1 MEAKKSASKIYPE
14 VANSVLSSVSGY
26 WRNKDF
32 SDNESYASVNVSDS
46 IDGKPDVDG
55 FMDYL
60 CLKGDDIRDVNTMGK
75 WSVVPQTVD
84 EIMGIEGFS
93 KQLSTETIQPKP
105 PSNPV
110 EPPTLSP
117 ASITLEAQSIPI
129 REELLPPSIQKS
141 DKPRPVRLE
150 TPTSTITSTPPT
162 STISVGGSFGG
173 GSGYTPYQY
182 VPPFELGYEQ
192 IRERVMQNFK

>member
-14 VANSVLSSVSGY
+14 VANGVLSSVSGY
-26 WRNKDF
+26 WRNKNF
-32 SDNESYASVNVSDS
+32 SENESYASVNVTDS

-60 CLKGDDIRDVNTMGK
+60 CTKGDDVRDVNTMGK

-84 EIMGIEGFS
+84 EIMGIDGFS
-93 KQLSTETIQPKP
+93 KQLSIETIQPKP
-105 PSNPV
+105 PSTPV
-110 EPPTLSP
+110 APPTLSP
-117 ASITLEAQSIPI
+117 ASITIEAQSIPV
-129 REELLPPSIQKS
+129 REALLPPSIQKS
-141 DKPRPVRLE
+141 DKPIPDRLT
-150 TPTSTITSTPPT
+150 TPNSTITSIPPLST
-162 STISVGGSFGG
+162 STISVGGGG
-173 GSGYTPYQY
+173 GGYTPYQY